1 MGTHF
6 ARTDLGRKLLPNAIL
21 AMTLT
26 GAIWVPLRSARPPA
40 QPLSAPDWQ
49 TAAGGRMAFD
59 VASVKKNTTA
69 PSRARS
75 SDFPLGPGDIY
86 VPNGGRLR
94 AMNYPLVAYIE
105 FAYKIADGQER
116 LLLPQLPKWVTT
128 DRFDIEASAQG
139 NPSKDQMRLMM
150 QSLLADR
157 FKLAVHYETRQLP
170 VYALLMETPGKL
182 GPLLQQHADDSP
194 CATTPWVPSPPP
206 TAPPQKLD
214 TRFPGPCG
222 GFLGMPPSVPGR
234 MRVGARNVTMELIAS
249 SMAGTEIGVDRT
261 VLDRTG
267 LTGMFDV
274 AIEFTPK
281 VEGRSASGSNSAA
294 DSTGPTFLQALKE
307 QLGLKLEP
315 QMGAMDVLVVD
326 YLEQPLN

>member
-6 ARTDLGRKLLPNAIL
+6 AGTEFGRKLFPNAIL
-21 AMTLT
+21 ALTLM
-26 GAIWVPLRSARPPA
+26 GAIWAPLWSARPRS
-40 QPLSAPDWQ
+40 QPQAPDWQ

-59 VASVKKNTTA
+59 AASVRKNTTA
-69 PSRARS
+69 PARARS

-86 VPNGGRLR
+86 VPNGGRFR

-105 FAYKIADGQER
+105 FAFKIADGQEQ

-128 DRFDIEASAQG
+128 DRFDIEASVQG
-139 NPSKDQMRLMM
+139 NPTKDQMRLMM

-157 FKLAVHYETRQLP
+157 FKLTVHYETRQVP

-194 CATTPWVPSPPP
+194 CPTTPWVPSPPP
-206 TAPPQKLD
+206 TAPPQTLD

-249 SMAGTEIGVDRT
+249 SMTGTELGVDRP

-267 LTGMFDV
+267 LTGRFDV

-281 VEGRSASGSNSAA
+281 VEGRSASGSNSRA
-294 DSTGPTFLQALKE
+294 DSIGPMFLQALKE
-307 QLGLKLEP
+307 QLGLKLEL
-315 QMGAMDVLVVD
+315 QMGAMDVLAVD
-326 YLEQPLN
+326 YVEPPLN